1 MCVRTH
7 FIINT
12 DIHLVIFAKE
22 CCLVFQ
28 FQNTHFYKHLEHK
41 DSTVHTKL
49 FIEILG

>member
-22 CCLVFQ
+22 SYLVHQ
-28 FQNTHFYKHLEHK
+28 FQNTHFYKHFEHK
-41 DSTVHTKL
+41 DSTVLTKL
-49 FIEILG
+49 LIEILG